1 MADSWTLRRFDP
13 LTDAPLWDEMV
24 DTSRN
29 ATFLH
34 RRGYMDYHAD
44 RFTDH
49 SIIAELDGK
58 PVALLPANIDGDTL
72 CSHGGLTYGGW
83 LLPRHKVNANEMG
96 PLMEAL
102 RLYCRS
108 LGLTAIDYKPVPYI
122 YASLPAQEDA
132 YWLWRAGAVMTECN
146 LATVIDLE
154 ANPGFNAAQRRKLR
168 KGSSSGA
175 TYSELTDDAEI
186 AEFHAMLAECLHD
199 RHDVAPV
206 HSAAELTLLH
216 SRFPEQI
223 RFHAMRLRGEIHA
236 GVCSYDTGRVRHLQ
250 YIATTAE
257 GRRLDLL
264 TPLMAALIGST
275 PAGTRFFD
283 FGTSNEDHGRYLNP
297 GLLRQKWELG
307 GSGVAYPRYRLTI

>member
-1 MADSWTLRRFDP
+1 MPGKWTLRRYEA
-13 LTDAPLWDEMV
+13 LTDAPLWDSLV
-24 DTSRN
+24 DASRN

-34 RRGYMDYHAD
+34 RRAYMDYHAS
-44 RFTDH
+44 RFTDY

-58 PVALLPANIDGDTL
+58 PLALLPANIDSDAL

-102 RLYCRS
+102 CSYCRS
-108 LGLTAIDYKPVPYI
+108 LGLRAVDYKPVPYI
-122 YASLPAQEDA
+122 YASFPAQEDV

-146 LATVIDLE
+146 LATVIDLD
-154 ANPGFNAAQRRKLR
+154 ANPGFNSAQRRKLR
-168 KGSSSGA
+168 KGSATGA
-175 TYSELTDDAEI
+175 TVCELKGEAEI
-186 AEFHAMLAECLHD
+186 EEFHSMLAGCLHD
-199 RHDVAPV
+199 RHEAVPV
-206 HSAAELTLLH
+206 HSVAELKLLR

-223 RFHAMRLRGEIHA
+223 RIHAMLLRGEIHA

-264 TPLMAALIGST
+264 TPLMEALIGSV
-275 PAGTRFFD
+275 PSGTRYFD
-283 FGTSNEDHGRYLNP
+283 FGTSNEDHGHYLNP

-307 GSGVAYPRYRLTI
+307 GSGVAYPRYRLTL